1 MKILSRKIITYQK
14 AYWIEER
21 NGRFVLTRSQNW
33 YTVNGKSH
41 ELTDTRDI
49 GIFDTLKDAEEYM
62 NDVVG
67 NYISMIDEADI

>member
-1 MKILSRKIITYQK
+1 MILSRKIITYQK

-33 YTVNGKSH
+33 YTVNGVSH

-49 GIFDTLKDAEEYM
+49 GIFDTREDAEEYM

>member
-1 MKILSRKIITYQK
+1 MILSRKIITYQK

-21 NGRFVLTRSQNW
+21 NGRFILTRSQNW
-33 YTVNGKSH
+33 YTVNGVSH

-49 GIFDTLKDAEEYM
+49 GIFDTREDAEEYM

>member
-1 MKILSRKIITYQK
+1 MILSRKIITYQK

-33 YTVNGKSH
+33 YTVNGVSH

-49 GIFDTLKDAEEYM
+49 GIFDTLEDAEEYM

>member
-1 MKILSRKIITYQK
+1 MILSRKIITYQK

-33 YTVNGKSH
+33 YTVNGVSH

-49 GIFDTLKDAEEYM
+49 GIFDTREDAEEYM
-62 NDVVG
+62 NDVVN